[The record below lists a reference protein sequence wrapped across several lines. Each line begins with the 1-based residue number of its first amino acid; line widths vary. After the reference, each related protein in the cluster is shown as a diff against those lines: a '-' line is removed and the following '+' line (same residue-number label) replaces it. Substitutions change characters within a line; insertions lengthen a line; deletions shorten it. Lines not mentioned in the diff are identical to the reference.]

1 MNNEIKIELRN
12 GLSLVAAI
20 PEDSEGSG
28 EIDIGLM
35 NEKGS
40 WIQDLAVVRRA
51 LTLATDNKIV
61 ASDDLFDV
69 FVFGRE
75 DDVDCTESF
84 TIKAFSPEEE
94 DV

>member
-20 PEDSEGSG
+20 PEDSEDSG

-40 WIQDLAVVRRA
+40 WIQDIAVVRRA

-75 DDVDCTESF
+75 DNVDYTDSF
-84 TIKAFSPEEE
+84 TIKAVPPDEE
-94 DV
+94 DI